1 MGKKAGDYGVF
12 CYAFFGIWSNC
23 IMSTFLYLKTQ
34 VLPFTVPFF
43 EKSLNM
49 GTPWLITRPTA
60 HEAPAFN
67 QVSFISIIHQLHSS
81 SSFISINHQH
91 HSSASFIS
99 IIHQQH
105 SSASFISIIH
115 QHHSS
120 AEFISRIHQHHS
132 SAEFISR
139 IHQQN
144 SSVEF
149 ISRTHQH
156 HSPQKYEKSTQN

>member
-60 HEAPAFN
+60 HEAPAY
-67 QVSFISIIHQLHSS
+67 SSIIQ
-81 SSFISINHQH
+81 QH

-99 IIHQQH
+99 NIYQHQSSGSFIRTIQQDYSLASFISIIIHQHH

-120 AEFISRIHQHHS
+120 ALFFSIILQHHS
-132 SAEFISR
+132 SASFIS
-139 IHQQN
+139 
-144 SSVEF
+144 
-149 ISRTHQH
+149 ISIILA
-156 HSPQKYEKSTQN
+156 